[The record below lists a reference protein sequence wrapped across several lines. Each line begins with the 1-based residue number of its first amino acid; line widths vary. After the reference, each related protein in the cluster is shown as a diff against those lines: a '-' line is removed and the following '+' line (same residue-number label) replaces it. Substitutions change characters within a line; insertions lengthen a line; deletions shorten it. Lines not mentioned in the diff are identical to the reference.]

1 MSNANDFRGV
11 FGEVLD
17 TVKDTFGNWKHPLEE
32 LKDPIENLLLWIGRF
47 LRYKCTSLS
56 NSQVKDQNKVFEC
69 LNELNQACSAS
80 HLEKICKKA
89 RNAGLLGINTYA
101 LPLLKFYEYTKKI
114 SLKSL
119 KSIDEVLL
127 AEFLSVYTGGLS
139 LATKKNY
146 RIALLGLFSYI
157 DKQNQ
162 DENEKSYIYNITLK
176 NISGVNQSAGN
187 KLPTHLNNEELE
199 KFLEGIDK
207 IEMSAKVRAR
217 NRLLIKI
224 IVFTGM
230 RSNEALQLKIKDFT
244 LENGCYTI
252 LIKGKGDKY
261 RAVMLKA
268 FHIESLLKEW
278 LMERELYPV
287 KNDLLFCNQKGSALT
302 QAYLYKQVERII
314 NFAGLRREKNG
325 AHMLRHSFATL
336 LYQKRHDLILVQE
349 ALGHASLNTS
359 RIYTHFDKQ
368 RLEEAA
374 SIWEED

>member
-1 MSNANDFRGV
+1 M
-11 FGEVLD
+11 
-17 TVKDTFGNWKHPLEE
+17 KHSLEE

-80 HLEKICKKA
+80 QLEKVCKKA

-101 LPLLKFYEYTKKI
+101 LPLLKFYEYAQKI

-176 NISGVNQSAGN
+176 NISGVSQSAGN

-199 KFLEGIDK
+199 KFLESIDK

-261 RAVMLKA
+261 RAVILKA

-278 LMERELYPV
+278 LIERELYPV
-287 KNDLLFCNQKGSALT
+287 KNDLLFCNQKGMALT

-359 RIYTHFDKQ
+359 RIYTHFDKE
-368 RLEEAA
+368 RLKEAA
-374 SIWEED
+374 SIWEEN

>member
-1 MSNANDFRGV
+1 M
-11 FGEVLD
+11 
-17 TVKDTFGNWKHPLEE
+17 KHPLEE
-32 LKDPIENLLLWIGRF
+32 LKDPVENLLLWIGRF

-69 LNELNQACSAS
+69 LNELNHACSSS
-80 HLEKICKKA
+80 HLEKVCKKA
-89 RNAGLLGINTYA
+89 RNVGLLGINTYA
-101 LPLLKFYEYTKKI
+101 LPLLKFYEYAQKL

-119 KSIDEVLL
+119 KSIDEVML
-127 AEFLSVYTGGLS
+127 AEFLSIYTGGLS

-199 KFLEGIDK
+199 KFLESIDK
-207 IEMSAKVRAR
+207 IEMSVKVRAR

-278 LMERELYPV
+278 LTERELYPV

-374 SIWEED
+374 SIWEEN

>member
-1 MSNANDFRGV
+1 M
-11 FGEVLD
+11 
-17 TVKDTFGNWKHPLEE
+17 KHPLEE
-32 LKDPIENLLLWIGRF
+32 LKDPVENLLLWIGRF

-69 LNELNQACSAS
+69 LNELNHACSSS
-80 HLEKICKKA
+80 HLEKVCKKA
-89 RNAGLLGINTYA
+89 RNVGLLGINTYA
-101 LPLLKFYEYTKKI
+101 LPLLKFYEYAQKL

-119 KSIDEVLL
+119 KSIDEVML
-127 AEFLSVYTGGLS
+127 AEFLSIYTGGLS

-199 KFLEGIDK
+199 KFLESIDK

-278 LMERELYPV
+278 LMERELYLV
-287 KNDLLFCNQKGSALT
+287 KNNLLFCNQKGMALT

-359 RIYTHFDKQ
+359 RIYTHFDKE
-368 RLEEAA
+368 RLKEAA
-374 SIWEED
+374 SIWEEN

>member
-1 MSNANDFRGV
+1 M
-11 FGEVLD
+11 
-17 TVKDTFGNWKHPLEE
+17 KHPLEE

-101 LPLLKFYEYTKKI
+101 LPLLKFYEYAQKI

-119 KSIDEVLL
+119 KNIDEVML
-127 AEFLSVYTGGLS
+127 AEFLSIYTGGLS

-199 KFLEGIDK
+199 KFLESIDK

-278 LMERELYPV
+278 LTERELYPV

-374 SIWEED
+374 SIWEEN

>member
-1 MSNANDFRGV
+1 M
-11 FGEVLD
+11 
-17 TVKDTFGNWKHPLEE
+17 KHPLEE
-32 LKDPIENLLLWIGRF
+32 LKDPTENLLLWIGRF

-69 LNELNQACSAS
+69 LNELNQACSS
-80 HLEKICKKA
+80 SQLEKVCKKA

-114 SLKSL
+114 SLNSL

-176 NISGVNQSAGN
+176 NISGANQSAGN

-278 LMERELYPV
+278 LIERGLYPV

-302 QAYLYKQVERII
+302 QAYLYRQVERII

-349 ALGHASLNTS
+349 ALGHSSLNTS

-374 SIWEED
+374 SIWEEN

>member
-1 MSNANDFRGV
+1 M
-11 FGEVLD
+11 
-17 TVKDTFGNWKHPLEE
+17 KHPLEE
-32 LKDPIENLLLWIGRF
+32 LKDPVENLLLWIGRF

-56 NSQVKDQNKVFEC
+56 NSQVKDQSKVFEC
-69 LNELNQACSAS
+69 LNEFNHAFVSSSQ
-80 HLEKICKKA
+80 LEKVCKKA
-89 RNAGLLGINTYA
+89 RSAGLLGINTYA
-101 LPLLKFYEYTKKI
+101 LPLLKFYEYAQKL

-119 KSIDEVLL
+119 KNIDEVML
-127 AEFLSVYTGGLS
+127 AEFLSIYTGGLS

-176 NISGVNQSAGN
+176 NISGVNQITGN

-268 FHIESLLKEW
+268 FHIENLLKEW
-278 LMERELYPV
+278 LIERELYPV

-302 QAYLYKQVERII
+302 QAYLYNQVERII

-374 SIWEED
+374 SIWEEN

>member
-1 MSNANDFRGV
+1 M
-11 FGEVLD
+11 
-17 TVKDTFGNWKHPLEE
+17 KHPLEE

-69 LNELNQACSAS
+69 LNELNQAFVSS
-80 HLEKICKKA
+80 SQLEKVCKKA
-89 RNAGLLGINTYA
+89 RNAGLIGINTYA
-101 LPLLKFYEYTKKI
+101 LPLLKFYKYTKKI

-176 NISGVNQSAGN
+176 NISGVNQSAGS

-199 KFLEGIDK
+199 KFLESIDK

>member
-1 MSNANDFRGV
+1 M
-11 FGEVLD
+11 
-17 TVKDTFGNWKHPLEE
+17 KHPLEE

-56 NSQVKDQNKVFEC
+56 NSQVKEQNKVFEC
-69 LNELNQACSAS
+69 LNELNQAFISS
-80 HLEKICKKA
+80 SQLEKVCKKA

-101 LPLLKFYEYTKKI
+101 LPLLKFYEYAKKI

-119 KSIDEVLL
+119 KNIDEVML

-187 KLPTHLNNEELE
+187 KLPAHLNNEELE
-199 KFLEGIDK
+199 KFLESIDK

-268 FHIESLLKEW
+268 FHIENLLKEW
-278 LMERELYPV
+278 LIERELYPV

>member
-1 MSNANDFRGV
+1 M
-11 FGEVLD
+11 
-17 TVKDTFGNWKHPLEE
+17 KHPLEE
-32 LKDPIENLLLWIGRF
+32 LKDPTENLLLWIGRF

-69 LNELNQACSAS
+69 LNELNQACSS
-80 HLEKICKKA
+80 SQLEKVCKKA

-101 LPLLKFYEYTKKI
+101 LPLLKFYEYAQKL

-119 KSIDEVLL
+119 KSIDEVML
-127 AEFLSVYTGGLS
+127 AEFLSIYTGGLS

-176 NISGVNQSAGN
+176 NISGANQSAGN

-278 LMERELYPV
+278 LIERELYPV

-302 QAYLYKQVERII
+302 QAYLYRQVERII

-374 SIWEED
+374 SIWEEN

>member
-1 MSNANDFRGV
+1 M
-11 FGEVLD
+11 
-17 TVKDTFGNWKHPLEE
+17 KHPLEE

-176 NISGVNQSAGN
+176 HISGVNQSSGN

>member
-1 MSNANDFRGV
+1 M
-11 FGEVLD
+11 
-17 TVKDTFGNWKHPLEE
+17 KHPLEE
-32 LKDPIENLLLWIGRF
+32 LKDPAENLLLWIGRF

-69 LNELNQACSAS
+69 LNELDHACSS
-80 HLEKICKKA
+80 SQLEKVCKKA

-287 KNDLLFCNQKGSALT
+287 KNDLLFCNQKGSTLT

-314 NFAGLRREKNG
+314 NFVGLRREKNG

-359 RIYTHFDKQ
+359 RIYTHFDKE

-374 SIWEED
+374 SIWEEN

>member
-1 MSNANDFRGV
+1 M
-11 FGEVLD
+11 
-17 TVKDTFGNWKHPLEE
+17 KHPLEE

-101 LPLLKFYEYTKKI
+101 LPLLKFYEYIKKI

-119 KSIDEVLL
+119 KNIDEVLL

-278 LMERELYPV
+278 LIERELYPV

-374 SIWEED
+374 SIWEEN

>member
-1 MSNANDFRGV
+1 M
-11 FGEVLD
+11 
-17 TVKDTFGNWKHPLEE
+17 KHPLEE
-32 LKDPIENLLLWIGRF
+32 LKDPIENLLLWIVRF

-278 LMERELYPV
+278 LIERELYPV

-302 QAYLYKQVERII
+302 QAYLYKQVEHII

>member
-1 MSNANDFRGV
+1 M
-11 FGEVLD
+11 
-17 TVKDTFGNWKHPLEE
+17 KHPLEE
-32 LKDPIENLLLWIGRF
+32 LKDPVENLLLWIERF

-69 LNELNQACSAS
+69 LNELNHACNSS
-80 HLEKICKKA
+80 QLEKVCKKA
-89 RNAGLLGINTYA
+89 RSAGLLGINTYA

-119 KSIDEVLL
+119 KSIDEVML

-368 RLEEAA
+368 RLEEVA
-374 SIWEED
+374 SIWEEN

>member
-1 MSNANDFRGV
+1 M
-11 FGEVLD
+11 
-17 TVKDTFGNWKHPLEE
+17 KHPLEE

-69 LNELNQACSAS
+69 LNELNQVCSAS

-127 AEFLSVYTGGLS
+127 SEFLSVYTGGLS

-199 KFLEGIDK
+199 KFLESIDK

-278 LMERELYPV
+278 LIERELYPV

-302 QAYLYKQVERII
+302 QAYLYRQVERII

-374 SIWEED
+374 SIWEEN

>member
-1 MSNANDFRGV
+1 M
-11 FGEVLD
+11 
-17 TVKDTFGNWKHPLEE
+17 KHPLEE

-69 LNELNQACSAS
+69 LNELNQACSANQ
-80 HLEKICKKA
+80 LEKVCKKA

-127 AEFLSVYTGGLS
+127 TEFLSVYTGGLS

-278 LMERELYPV
+278 LIERELYPV

-374 SIWEED
+374 SIWEEN

>member
-1 MSNANDFRGV
+1 M
-11 FGEVLD
+11 
-17 TVKDTFGNWKHPLEE
+17 KHPLEE

-114 SLKSL
+114 SLISL

-176 NISGVNQSAGN
+176 NISGVNQSTGN

-199 KFLEGIDK
+199 KFLESIDK

-278 LMERELYPV
+278 LIERELYPV
-287 KNDLLFCNQKGSALT
+287 KNDLLFCNQKGNALT
-302 QAYLYKQVERII
+302 QAYLYRQVERII

-374 SIWEED
+374 SIWEEN

>member
-1 MSNANDFRGV
+1 M
-11 FGEVLD
+11 
-17 TVKDTFGNWKHPLEE
+17 KHPLEE

-69 LNELNQACSAS
+69 LNELNQACSS
-80 HLEKICKKA
+80 NQLEKVCKKA

-127 AEFLSVYTGGLS
+127 TEFLSVYTGGLS

-207 IEMSAKVRAR
+207 IEMSAKVRTR

-278 LMERELYPV
+278 LIERELYPV

-336 LYQKRHDLILVQE
+336 LYQKRHDLILIQE

-374 SIWEED
+374 SIWEEN

>member
-1 MSNANDFRGV
+1 M
-11 FGEVLD
+11 
-17 TVKDTFGNWKHPLEE
+17 KHPLEE
-32 LKDPIENLLLWIGRF
+32 LKDPVENLLLWIGRF

-69 LNELNQACSAS
+69 LNELNQVRSS
-80 HLEKICKKA
+80 SQLEKVCKKA
-89 RNAGLLGINTYA
+89 RNVGLLGINTYA
-101 LPLLKFYEYTKKI
+101 LPLLKFHEYAQKL

-119 KSIDEVLL
+119 KSIDEVML
-127 AEFLSVYTGGLS
+127 AEFLSIYTGGLS

-199 KFLEGIDK
+199 KFLESIDK

-268 FHIESLLKEW
+268 FHIENLLKEW
-278 LMERELYPV
+278 LIERELYPV
-287 KNDLLFCNQKGSALT
+287 KNDLLFCNQKGMALT

-374 SIWEED
+374 SIWEEN

>member
-1 MSNANDFRGV
+1 M
-11 FGEVLD
+11 
-17 TVKDTFGNWKHPLEE
+17 KHPLQE
-32 LKDPIENLLLWIGRF
+32 LNDPIENLLLWIGRF

-69 LNELNQACSAS
+69 LNELNQACNLER
-80 HLEKICKKA
+80 LEKVCKKA
-89 RNAGLLGINTYA
+89 RSAGLLGINTYA
-101 LPLLKFYEYTKKI
+101 LPLLKFYEYAQRL

-119 KSIDEVLL
+119 KNIDEVML
-127 AEFLSVYTGGLS
+127 AEFLSIYTGGLS

-176 NISGVNQSAGN
+176 NISGANQSAGN
-187 KLPTHLNNEELE
+187 KLPTHLNSEELE
-199 KFLEGIDK
+199 KFLESIDK

-278 LMERELYPV
+278 LIERELYPV
-287 KNDLLFCNQKGSALT
+287 KNDLLFCNQKGMALT
-302 QAYLYKQVERII
+302 QAYLYRQVERII

-368 RLEEAA
+368 RLAEAA
-374 SIWEED
+374 SIWEES

>member
-1 MSNANDFRGV
+1 M
-11 FGEVLD
+11 
-17 TVKDTFGNWKHPLEE
+17 KHPLEE

-69 LNELNQACSAS
+69 LNELNHACSS
-80 HLEKICKKA
+80 NQLEKICKKA
-89 RNAGLLGINTYA
+89 RNVGLLGINTYA

-114 SLKSL
+114 SLRSL
-119 KSIDEVLL
+119 KSIDEVML
-127 AEFLSVYTGGLS
+127 AEFLSIYTGGLS

-268 FHIESLLKEW
+268 FNIESLLKEW
-278 LMERELYPV
+278 LIERELYPV

-359 RIYTHFDKQ
+359 RIYTHFDKE
-368 RLEEAA
+368 RLKEAA
-374 SIWEED
+374 SIWEEN

>member
-1 MSNANDFRGV
+1 M
-11 FGEVLD
+11 
-17 TVKDTFGNWKHPLEE
+17 KHPLEE

-69 LNELNQACSAS
+69 LNELNQVCSAS

-127 AEFLSVYTGGLS
+127 SEFLSVYTGGLS

-199 KFLEGIDK
+199 KFLESIDK

-359 RIYTHFDKQ
+359 RIYTHFDKE

>member
-1 MSNANDFRGV
+1 
-11 FGEVLD
+11 
-17 TVKDTFGNWKHPLEE
+17 
-32 LKDPIENLLLWIGRF
+32 
-47 LRYKCTSLS
+47 
-56 NSQVKDQNKVFEC
+56 
-69 LNELNQACSAS
+69 
-80 HLEKICKKA
+80 
-89 RNAGLLGINTYA
+89 
-101 LPLLKFYEYTKKI
+101 
-114 SLKSL
+114 
-119 KSIDEVLL
+119 
-127 AEFLSVYTGGLS
+127 
-139 LATKKNY
+139 
-146 RIALLGLFSYI
+146 
-157 DKQNQ
+157 
-162 DENEKSYIYNITLK
+162 
-176 NISGVNQSAGN
+176 GN

-199 KFLEGIDK
+199 KFLESIDK

-230 RSNEALQLKIKDFT
+230 RSNEALHLKIKDFT

-278 LMERELYPV
+278 LIERELYPV

-359 RIYTHFDKQ
+359 RIYTHFDKE
-368 RLEEAA
+368 RLKEAA
-374 SIWEED
+374 SIWEEN

>member
-1 MSNANDFRGV
+1 M
-11 FGEVLD
+11 
-17 TVKDTFGNWKHPLEE
+17 KHPLEE
-32 LKDPIENLLLWIGRF
+32 LKDPTENLLLWIGRF

-69 LNELNQACSAS
+69 LNELNQACSS
-80 HLEKICKKA
+80 SQLEKVCKKA

-101 LPLLKFYEYTKKI
+101 LPLLKFYEYAQKL

-119 KSIDEVLL
+119 KSIDEVML
-127 AEFLSVYTGGLS
+127 AEFLSIYTGGLS

-199 KFLEGIDK
+199 KFLESIDK

-278 LMERELYPV
+278 LIERELYPV
-287 KNDLLFCNQKGSALT
+287 KNDLLFCNQKGGALT

-359 RIYTHFDKQ
+359 RIYTHFDKE

-374 SIWEED
+374 SIWEEK

>member
-1 MSNANDFRGV
+1 M
-11 FGEVLD
+11 
-17 TVKDTFGNWKHPLEE
+17 KHPLEE

-80 HLEKICKKA
+80 QLEKVCKKA

-176 NISGVNQSAGN
+176 NISGVNKSAGN

-278 LMERELYPV
+278 LIERELYPV
-287 KNDLLFCNQKGSALT
+287 KNDLLFCNQKGNALT

-374 SIWEED
+374 SIWEEN

>member
-1 MSNANDFRGV
+1 M
-11 FGEVLD
+11 
-17 TVKDTFGNWKHPLEE
+17 KHPLEE

-69 LNELNQACSAS
+69 LNELNHACSS
-80 HLEKICKKA
+80 SQLEKVCKKA
-89 RNAGLLGINTYA
+89 RNVGLLGINTYA
-101 LPLLKFYEYTKKI
+101 LPLLKFYEYAQKL

-119 KSIDEVLL
+119 KSIDEVML
-127 AEFLSVYTGGLS
+127 AEFLSIYTGGLS

-199 KFLEGIDK
+199 KFLESIDK

-268 FHIESLLKEW
+268 FHIENLLKEW
-278 LMERELYPV
+278 LIERELYPV
-287 KNDLLFCNQKGSALT
+287 KNDLLFCNQKGNALT
-302 QAYLYKQVERII
+302 QAYLYKQVEHII

-359 RIYTHFDKQ
+359 RIYTHFDKE
-368 RLEEAA
+368 RLKEAA
-374 SIWEED
+374 SIWEEN

>member
-1 MSNANDFRGV
+1 M
-11 FGEVLD
+11 
-17 TVKDTFGNWKHPLEE
+17 KHPLEE
-32 LKDPIENLLLWIGRF
+32 LKDPVENLLLWIGRF

-69 LNELNQACSAS
+69 LNELNQACSS
-80 HLEKICKKA
+80 SQLEKICKKA
-89 RNAGLLGINTYA
+89 RNVGLLGINTYA
-101 LPLLKFYEYTKKI
+101 LPLLKFYEYAQKL

-119 KSIDEVLL
+119 KSIDEVML
-127 AEFLSVYTGGLS
+127 AEFLSIYTGGLS

-199 KFLEGIDK
+199 KFLESIDK
-207 IEMSAKVRAR
+207 IEMSAKVHAR

-268 FHIESLLKEW
+268 FHIENLLKEW
-278 LMERELYPV
+278 LIERELYPV

-359 RIYTHFDKQ
+359 RIYTHFDKE
-368 RLEEAA
+368 RLKEAA
-374 SIWEED
+374 SIWEEN

>member
-1 MSNANDFRGV
+1 M
-11 FGEVLD
+11 
-17 TVKDTFGNWKHPLEE
+17 KHPLEE
-32 LKDPIENLLLWIGRF
+32 LKDPTENLLLWIGRF

-69 LNELNQACSAS
+69 LNELDHAFVSSSQ
-80 HLEKICKKA
+80 LEKVCKKA

-114 SLKSL
+114 SLNSL
-119 KSIDEVLL
+119 KSIDEVML

-176 NISGVNQSAGN
+176 NISGVSQSAGN

-244 LENGCYTI
+244 LGNGCYTI

-278 LMERELYPV
+278 LMERGLYPV
-287 KNDLLFCNQKGSALT
+287 KNDLLFCNQKGGALT

-374 SIWEED
+374 SIWEEN

>member
-1 MSNANDFRGV
+1 M
-11 FGEVLD
+11 
-17 TVKDTFGNWKHPLEE
+17 KHPLEE

-287 KNDLLFCNQKGSALT
+287 KNDLLFCNQKGSTLT

-359 RIYTHFDKQ
+359 RIYTHFDKE
-368 RLEEAA
+368 RLKEAA
-374 SIWEED
+374 SIWEEN

>member
-1 MSNANDFRGV
+1 M
-11 FGEVLD
+11 
-17 TVKDTFGNWKHPLEE
+17 KHPLEE

-359 RIYTHFDKQ
+359 RIYTHFDKE
-368 RLEEAA
+368 RLKEAA

>member
-1 MSNANDFRGV
+1 M
-11 FGEVLD
+11 
-17 TVKDTFGNWKHPLEE
+17 KHPLEE

-359 RIYTHFDKQ
+359 RIYTHFDKE
-368 RLEEAA
+368 RLKEAA
-374 SIWEED
+374 SIWEEN

>member
-1 MSNANDFRGV
+1 M
-11 FGEVLD
+11 
-17 TVKDTFGNWKHPLEE
+17 KHPLEE
-32 LKDPIENLLLWIGRF
+32 LKDPTENLLLWIGRF

-69 LNELNQACSAS
+69 LNELNQACSS
-80 HLEKICKKA
+80 SQLEKVCKKA
-89 RNAGLLGINTYA
+89 RNVGLLGINTYA
-101 LPLLKFYEYTKKI
+101 LPLLKFYEYAQKL

-119 KSIDEVLL
+119 KSIDEVML
-127 AEFLSVYTGGLS
+127 AEFLSIYTGGLS

-287 KNDLLFCNQKGSALT
+287 KNDLLFCNQKGMALT

-374 SIWEED
+374 SIWEEN

>member
-1 MSNANDFRGV
+1 M
-11 FGEVLD
+11 
-17 TVKDTFGNWKHPLEE
+17 KHPLQE
-32 LKDPIENLLLWIGRF
+32 LNDPIENLLLWIGRF

-69 LNELNQACSAS
+69 LNELNQACNLER
-80 HLEKICKKA
+80 LEKVCKKA

-101 LPLLKFYEYTKKI
+101 LPLLKFYEYAQRL

-119 KSIDEVLL
+119 KNIDEVML
-127 AEFLSVYTGGLS
+127 AEFLSIYTGGLS

-176 NISGVNQSAGN
+176 NISGANQSAGN
-187 KLPTHLNNEELE
+187 KLPTHLNSEELE
-199 KFLEGIDK
+199 KFLESIDK

-278 LMERELYPV
+278 LIERELYPV
-287 KNDLLFCNQKGSALT
+287 KNDLLFCNQKGMALT
-302 QAYLYKQVERII
+302 QAYLYRQVERII

-374 SIWEED
+374 SIWEES

>member
-1 MSNANDFRGV
+1 M
-11 FGEVLD
+11 
-17 TVKDTFGNWKHPLEE
+17 KHPLEE
-32 LKDPIENLLLWIGRF
+32 LKDPVENLLLWIERF

-69 LNELNQACSAS
+69 LNELNHACNSS
-80 HLEKICKKA
+80 QLEKVCKKA

-119 KSIDEVLL
+119 KSIDEVML

-278 LMERELYPV
+278 LIERELYPV

-374 SIWEED
+374 SIWEEN

>member
-1 MSNANDFRGV
+1 M
-11 FGEVLD
+11 
-17 TVKDTFGNWKHPLEE
+17 KHPLEE

-187 KLPTHLNNEELE
+187 KLPTYLNNEELE

-278 LMERELYPV
+278 LIERRKSYPV

>member
-1 MSNANDFRGV
+1 M
-11 FGEVLD
+11 
-17 TVKDTFGNWKHPLEE
+17 KHPLEE

-101 LPLLKFYEYTKKI
+101 FPLLKFHEYTKKI

-146 RIALLGLFSYI
+146 RIALLGLFGYI

-199 KFLEGIDK
+199 KFLESIDK

>member
-1 MSNANDFRGV
+1 M
-11 FGEVLD
+11 
-17 TVKDTFGNWKHPLEE
+17 KHPLEE
-32 LKDPIENLLLWIGRF
+32 LNDPVENLLLWIGRF

-69 LNELNQACSAS
+69 LNEFNQACSS
-80 HLEKICKKA
+80 SQLEKVCKKA
-89 RNAGLLGINTYA
+89 RSAGLLGINTYA
-101 LPLLKFYEYTKKI
+101 LPLLKFYEYSKKL

-119 KSIDEVLL
+119 KSIDEVML
-127 AEFLSVYTGGLS
+127 AEFLSIYTGGLS

-199 KFLEGIDK
+199 KFLESIDK

-278 LMERELYPV
+278 LIERELYPV

-359 RIYTHFDKQ
+359 RIYTHFDKE
-368 RLEEAA
+368 RLKEAA
-374 SIWEED
+374 SIWEEN

>member
-1 MSNANDFRGV
+1 M
-11 FGEVLD
+11 
-17 TVKDTFGNWKHPLEE
+17 KHPLQE
-32 LKDPIENLLLWIGRF
+32 LNDPIENLLLWIGRF

-69 LNELNQACSAS
+69 LNELNQACNLER
-80 HLEKICKKA
+80 LEKVCKKA
-89 RNAGLLGINTYA
+89 RSAGLLGINTYA
-101 LPLLKFYEYTKKI
+101 LPLLKFYEYAQRL

-119 KSIDEVLL
+119 KNIDEVML
-127 AEFLSVYTGGLS
+127 AEFLSIYTGGLS

-176 NISGVNQSAGN
+176 NISGANQSAGN
-187 KLPTHLNNEELE
+187 KLPTHLNSEELE
-199 KFLEGIDK
+199 KFLESIDK

-278 LMERELYPV
+278 LIERELYPV
-287 KNDLLFCNQKGSALT
+287 KNDLLFCNQKGMALT
-302 QAYLYKQVERII
+302 QAYLYRQVERII

-374 SIWEED
+374 SIWEES

>member
-1 MSNANDFRGV
+1 M
-11 FGEVLD
+11 
-17 TVKDTFGNWKHPLEE
+17 KHPLEE
-32 LKDPIENLLLWIGRF
+32 LKDPIENLLLWIRRF

-69 LNELNQACSAS
+69 LNELNHACSS
-80 HLEKICKKA
+80 SQLEKVCKKA
-89 RNAGLLGINTYA
+89 RNAGLLGINTYS

-119 KSIDEVLL
+119 KSIDEVML

-278 LMERELYPV
+278 LIERELYPV
-287 KNDLLFCNQKGSALT
+287 KNDLLFCNQKGMALT

-374 SIWEED
+374 SIWEEN